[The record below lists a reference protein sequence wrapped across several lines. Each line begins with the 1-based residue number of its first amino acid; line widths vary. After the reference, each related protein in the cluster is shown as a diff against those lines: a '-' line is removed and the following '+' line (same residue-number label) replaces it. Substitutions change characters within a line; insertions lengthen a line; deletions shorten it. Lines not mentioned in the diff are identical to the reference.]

1 MNENEYSYYNP
12 AQLRKFQEHGV
23 IIPDLSSVRIGR
35 EVAFDKIAAG
45 STLQPFVRINGANTE
60 IQAGANIGLF
70 GPVTL
75 DNSWIGENAVIGSLG
90 AVTLKDTV
98 VLWGRNPY

>member
-1 MNENEYSYYNP
+1 MNENENSYYNP

-45 STLQPFVRINGANTE
+45 STLQPFVRINGRTQKSMQEQILAFLVQLRSITV
-60 IQAGANIGLF
+60 GL
-70 GPVTL
+70 GKML
-75 DNSWIGENAVIGSLG
+75 LSAV
-90 AVTLKDTV
+90 
-98 VLWGRNPY
+98 